1 METISN
7 AIYALLLAGAVYGGI
22 RADLRHLR
30 ESILRHQSILDKLT
44 DRMGQLCRTC
54 HQPKD

>member
-22 RADLRHLR
+22 RADLRHLQ
-30 ESILRHQSILDKLT
+30 EKIQHHQSILDKLI
-44 DRMGQLCRTC
+44 DRMNQPCRTC
-54 HQPKD
+54 HHPKE